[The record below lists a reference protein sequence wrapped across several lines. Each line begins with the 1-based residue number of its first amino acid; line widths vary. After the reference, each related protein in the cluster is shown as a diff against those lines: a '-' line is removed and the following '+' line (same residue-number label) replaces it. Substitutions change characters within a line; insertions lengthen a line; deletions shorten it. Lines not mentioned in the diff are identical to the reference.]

1 MVFEWAQPWSI
12 EMPLLLI
19 RLEQLDKNVYSDLN
33 MLMDRLDLQLGNDL
47 LNLDMELCEGKMR
60 LWKGLYQLQLNFEL
74 KPYFNMKQ

>member
-19 RLEQLDKNVYSDLN
+19 RLGQLDKNMYSDLN